1 MSKPLKI
8 IVSVFLSFAILF
20 NILPVFSFAEDYS
33 SDKGINTNIWERL
46 FHMLVDGLELNQI
59 PVIGGFANYMFTTYC
74 EDTCPLS
81 EDHWHHADDN
91 YKLFSV
97 REHEEELNADGTYS
111 FTGRYKLVCDCM
123 YCGKRFDT
131 RYFSPEEVSE
141 TYSDYVDTL
150 PAQGYDSAG
159 TLLWQPRWT
168 DAVSCTINFLKGRS
182 GTNYKKISDL
192 PYSISD
198 FARCETRGPYIY
210 FSFSYQSPAY
220 YYCDVT
226 SANFSAPISGYYR
239 QMETVAWSCSVLT
252 NTSTSLPDNNYA
264 HEYYWPGKD
273 LGSVS
278 SGNVVFASF
287 DISKPSYGYSIG
299 NLRGGNVLVQT
310 PVYSIVP
317 SNQPVITINYTTN
330 SRANTFN
337 GDFYEG
343 TTNTYYENCTV
354 INETTNIYHDP
365 STGTDHT
372 MQNWSYDY
380 RSRTYFITLEDG
392 TTVTV
397 QFGDDC
403 LTITNNNATNS
414 YQYVIKN
421 SGSTPEQPSGCK
433 HDWKETVDKAPTCLE
448 GGHASFT
455 CPKCNETY
463 EQLLAAKGHNWTV
476 KEHINTVYDE
486 DGTLVTQ
493 GHTLYECSV
502 CGEQWYT
509 DSAAPPP
516 DTSGSSSVLSWLQSF
531 KTWLEEKLDLTP
543 LLDRLDSILES
554 LQAIP
559 GSTACEH
566 NYEQHT
572 EQEAD
577 CTLPGL
583 IIFTCPECGES
594 YSEVVDPLGHD
605 WIISDHVDAV
615 TDPETGEVTA
625 SAYDIY
631 TCSRCSRTYE
641 DHTAGGAPSEDYNDS
656 LISQLVVN
664 VFSKLGTFAGKL
676 IGFVVNLFSKAI
688 SSVDELI
695 TRFNAYVEQI
705 GSFGGGYPTWLSGF
719 WLVLPTELQ
728 VALTFGFLCIVLG
741 MVGKKLFFS

>member
-8 IVSVFLSFAILF
+8 IVSAFLSFAILF
-20 NILPVFSFAEDYS
+20 NILPVFSFAEDYT
-33 SDKGINTNIWERL
+33 SDYGAQTNWWNCWLHNASQR
-46 FHMLVDGLELNQI
+46 VDGFTFSGI
-59 PVIGGFANYMFTTYC
+59 PVGNILKTTLSRLCKQVC
-74 EDTCPLS
+74 EFSD
-81 EDHWHHADDN
+81 DHWHHADDTD
-91 YKLFSV
+91 KLSV
-97 REHEEELNADGTYS
+97 TDNGDGTYDV
-111 FTGRYKLVCDCM
+111 TCKCM
-123 YCGKRFDT
+123 YCHKKFVAKNVT
-131 RYFSPEEVSE
+131 PEDVSE

-150 PAQGYDSAG
+150 PAQGINSANKV
-159 TLLWQPRWT
+159 LWQPKWVDDTLDGCWGIYIIHEETGGKVTYFLDPTSGNPVVNDVDYTALSFSGSNIVVTCSLQKVFSLKFYNAATANTTHRFSVPIAGRYECVTPMSVFCHYSVRT
-168 DAVSCTINFLKGRS
+168 DQYEKEFNFSSPASSILYPGDKVYA
-182 GTNYKKISDL
+182 TNYRSNSNKTFKTVPNIDKG
-192 PYSISD
+192 I
-198 FARCETRGPYIY
+198 F
-210 FSFSYQSPAY
+210 
-220 YYCDVT
+220 VV
-226 SANFSAPISGYYR
+226 SAPI
-239 QMETVAWSCSVLT
+239 
-252 NTSTSLPDNNYA
+252 
-264 HEYYWPGKD
+264 
-273 LGSVS
+273 
-278 SGNVVFASF
+278 
-287 DISKPSYGYSIG
+287 YSIEPSD
-299 NLRGGNVLVQT
+299 T
-310 PVYSIVP
+310 SIVADNFL
-317 SNQPVITINYTTN
+317 SGTRVNNFYGDYYDSVTN
-330 SRANTFN
+330 N
-337 GDFYEG
+337 
-343 TTNTYYENCTV
+343 YYENCTFV
-354 INETTNIYHDP
+354 NETTNIYHDP

-403 LTITNNNATNS
+403 LTITNNNSTNS

-421 SGSTPEQPSGCK
+421 NGSTPETPAGCK

-455 CPKCNETY
+455 CSKCNETY

-476 KEHINTVYDE
+476 KEHVNTVYNE
-486 DGTLVTQ
+486 DGTLATQ

-531 KTWLEEKLDLTP
+531 KTWLEEKLDITP
-543 LLDRLDSILES
+543 LLDRLDSILEA

-583 IIFTCPECGES
+583 IIFTCSECGDS

-656 LISQLVVN
+656 LISQLVVK

-728 VALTFGFLCIVLG
+728 IALTFGFLCIVLG